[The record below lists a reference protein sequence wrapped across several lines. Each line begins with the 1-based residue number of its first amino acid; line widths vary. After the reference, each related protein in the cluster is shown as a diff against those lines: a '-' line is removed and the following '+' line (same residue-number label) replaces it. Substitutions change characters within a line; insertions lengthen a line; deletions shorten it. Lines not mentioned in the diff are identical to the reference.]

1 MTISSLLFV
10 RFLWLSA
17 ILLILSSLEQKH
29 QRFFQYTTKKP
40 KSSRLKI
47 FDHGRTE
54 SKWIIVTH
62 CTCTAVVY
70 FTPRPKWL
78 SAWISSS
85 LTLVIH
91 LPGMNDIESTAISPS
106 NDGPRIPSME
116 ICNENNPTLMSQ
128 KAVGLF
134 EWKVRA
140 FLDQILLFCKA
151 HLIKCPK

>member
-1 MTISSLLFV
+1 M
-10 RFLWLSA
+10 
-17 ILLILSSLEQKH
+17 
-29 QRFFQYTTKKP
+29 
-40 KSSRLKI
+40 
-47 FDHGRTE
+47 
-54 SKWIIVTH
+54 
-62 CTCTAVVY
+62 VY

-151 HLIKCPK
+151 HLIKCPKQIKLCYHPIFALVAYSVPNHSRPWSFFNYLMNSQSADSRPHHVILEPHALSPSQVTT